1 MEETTT
7 TIVSETLSNT
17 DVEKYASMIDRYGI
31 GVVVAAAFI
40 MIALAAL
47 FVLMRSYLKVQKQ
60 VQDQQN
66 EMFKTI
72 LETLK
77 QSTSNK
83 TQDQSQPNNTHK
95 DLIDTFTKINTPI
108 RQVLEDVANN
118 TGADRTSVYV
128 FHNGIN
134 STHGLPFVKVTCLTE
149 VMRKGTLITRK
160 TNIHNGLSV
169 SMFDKSVPFL
179 SKNEYVTVPSLD
191 SIAEDYPVV
200 NSMLETAGAKSAVF
214 LGMYDADQNM
224 LGFMIT
230 EFEEEKT
237 SDELDITLVD
247 MRDGAKSITPILD
260 YSDYQKNN
268 T

>member
-7 TIVSETLSNT
+7 TISETLSNT
-17 DVEKYASMIDRYGI
+17 DVEKYASMIDKYGI

-66 EMFKTI
+66 EMFKAI
-72 LETLK
+72 LEGL
-77 QSTSNK
+77 K
-83 TQDQSQPNNTHK
+83 TQSKQEQPREETHK

-108 RQVLEDVANN
+108 RQVLESVAEN

-128 FHNGIN
+128 FHNGTN

-160 TNIHNGLSV
+160 VNTHNGLSV
-169 SMFDKSVPFL
+169 SMFDKSVPYL
-179 SKNEYVTVPSLD
+179 SKNEYAIVSSLD
-191 SIAEDYPVV
+191 SIADDYPVIK
-200 NSMLETAGAKSAVF
+200 NMLDTAGAKSAVF
-214 LGMYDADQNM
+214 LGMYDTDQNM
-224 LGFMIT
+224 LGLMIT
-230 EFEEEKT
+230 EFEDVKT
-237 SDELDITLVD
+237 EDELNITLVD